1 MKTTNPRREK
11 IYFNRANVDYSLSG
25 GIMMKTKGDNNGI
38 VTLEK
43 LTTAI
48 KIGVYHRP
56 MKDEEAKRLAQHVLN
71 FFGYQERII
80 DNMLEP
86 EDRDAFYMLEDSGIL
101 MTSGEETTLYDGRE
115 WRIHYWLLRKDR
127 IEELLRSTTEETPQK
142 VKPMIEEDVYKELPD
157 DIWAAR
163 EVVPDNKIIATK

>member
-1 MKTTNPRREK
+1 MKTRKPRKEK
-11 IYFNRANVDYSLSG
+11 IYFKRADVDNSLSD
-25 GIMMKTKGDNNGI
+25 GIMMNTKAVNNGI

-127 IEELLRSTTEETPQK
+127 IEELLRRRTEETLQK
-142 VKPMIEEDVYKELPD
+142 IKPTAEEDVYKELPD
-157 DIWAAR
+157 DIWMAR
-163 EVVPDNKIIATK
+163 EVAPNNKIAAKK